1 MKISTESWHYRL
13 NKSAQGYSFVDRL
26 KERRLTTCSYIRTT
40 IRSIIQKLFVAFLI
54 VVACGAGGIFT
65 LNAFYAP
72 LAMVFGW
79 PVSPGNIVIAVV
91 AWVWIVIIGVGVTLK
106 YFEDDIRAKLSARRT
121 KQLNLIEQRIK
132 DGKDGICTIVEV
144 V

>member
-1 MKISTESWHYRL
+1 
-13 NKSAQGYSFVDRL
+13 
-26 KERRLTTCSYIRTT
+26 
-40 IRSIIQKLFVAFLI
+40 
-54 VVACGAGGIFT
+54 
-65 LNAFYAP
+65 
-72 LAMVFGW
+72 MVFGW